1 MPEYAMKWR
10 PYVMGRGVRCYEE
23 LHRPAMK
30 SNSWWLQPTNFSK
43 ICSSN
48 WIFLAS
54 EVEVVALVEVTT
66 ELPLLVPLP
75 AELSILESSWPTE
88 HLKKDLPLPFSC
100 SVVSFLCLHPS
111 LCPACSCLS
120 TIGSSDSELASN
132 AGCKPYNA
140 LFVCAPKP
148 YKTCT
153 AKHSC
158 WTACVTEHLL
168 SEARLIRGGSK
179 GQLNPEVLVAPCLK
193 RATSCELFSGIAL
206 TSGATSVLSP
216 PLPQKQNRQRRIHKA
231 RSAPPINERAY
242 PQGPWLTPWGKWERG
257 AQT

>member
-1 MPEYAMKWR
+1 M
-10 PYVMGRGVRCYEE
+10 
-23 LHRPAMK
+23 
-30 SNSWWLQPTNFSK
+30 
-43 ICSSN
+43 
-48 WIFLAS
+48 
-54 EVEVVALVEVTT
+54 
-66 ELPLLVPLP
+66 
-75 AELSILESSWPTE
+75 
-88 HLKKDLPLPFSC
+88 KKDLPLPFSC

-111 LCPACSCLS
+111 VPQKASAQLHKLFNMSAWQCRFCMVWVHIQTAHCTACSRHWKQAQNLRS
-120 TIGSSDSELASN
+120 RSSKGRSKQDKE
-132 AGCKPYNA
+132 K
-140 LFVCAPKP
+140 
-148 YKTCT
+148 
-153 AKHSC
+153 
-158 WTACVTEHLL
+158 
-168 SEARLIRGGSK
+168 IRGGSK